1 MRKTKRRRRGSGTA
15 GIMIIVLA
23 FLVVMTV
30 QICRIRSKDAEYAA
44 KEKELQQQYEE
55 ETERSTEIDDL
66 ETYILSEV
74 QAICNDIKM
83 IDSGHLV
90 FSGSMEDF
98 DNYIAPDSFII
109 ELNHSPGK
117 EVLAGLAPNKGIEEL
132 SENRFRIFFSGDNS
146 ITEQYIERSVTGN
159 WDLKE
164 LLVERCSLDRIFAQ
178 LSGKIKE

>member
-1 MRKTKRRRRGSGTA
+1 M
-15 GIMIIVLA
+15 L
-23 FLVVMTV
+23 
-30 QICRIRSKDAEYAA
+30 
-44 KEKELQQQYEE
+44 
-55 ETERSTEIDDL
+55 STH
-66 ETYILSEV
+66 ILSEV

-83 IDSGHLV
+83 IDNGHLV

-109 ELNHSPGK
+109 ELNNSPGK
-117 EVLAGLAPNKGIEEL
+117 EVLAGLTPNKGIEEL

>member
-1 MRKTKRRRRGSGTA
+1 M
-15 GIMIIVLA
+15 L
-23 FLVVMTV
+23 L
-30 QICRIRSKDAEYAA
+30 
-44 KEKELQQQYEE
+44 
-55 ETERSTEIDDL
+55 STH
-66 ETYILSEV
+66 ILSEV

>member
-1 MRKTKRRRRGSGTA
+1 MHNPSFVVLDEPTNGLDPNQ
-15 GIMIIVLA
+15 IVD
-23 FLVVMTV
+23 
-30 QICRIRSKDAEYAA
+30 IRNLIREIAE
-44 KEKELQQQYEE
+44 EHSVLL
-55 ETERSTEIDDL
+55 STH
-66 ETYILSEV
+66 ILSEV

-164 LLVERCSLDRIFAQ
+164 LLVERCSLDRIFTQ